1 MRVRVSAQFLL
12 LERSWHR
19 SQGKGG
25 PNERPRTPAPGP
37 ITFRLRLGGT
47 HPVLEDSDFGKER
60 GWDLV
65 PLRPAPDLIFFRLRL
80 GGIYPVLEDSDGVG
94 FEPTVGLPLLLI
106 SSQVH

>member
-25 PNERPRTPAPGP
+25 PNEA
-37 ITFRLRLGGT
+37 
-47 HPVLEDSDFGKER
+47 
-60 GWDLV
+60 
-65 PLRPAPDLIFFRLRL
+65 PLRPSPGLIFFRLRL
-80 GGIYPVLEDSDGVG
+80 VGIYPVREDADGVG

>member
-1 MRVRVSAQFLL
+1 MRVRVSAQILLLERSWHRSQGKGGSMRVRVSAQFLL

-25 PNERPRTPAPGP
+25 PNEVPRTPAPGP
-37 ITFRLRLGGT
+37 ITFRLRL
-47 HPVLEDSDFGKER
+47 D
-60 GWDLV
+60 W
-65 PLRPAPDLIFFRLRL
+65 
-80 GGIYPVLEDSDGVG
+80 IYPAREDADGVG

>member
-19 SQGKGG
+19 SQGKEG

-37 ITFRLRLGGT
+37 ITFRLRLVGT
-47 HPVLEDSDFGKER
+47 
-60 GWDLV
+60 
-65 PLRPAPDLIFFRLRL
+65 
-80 GGIYPVLEDSDGVG
+80 YPVLADSDGVG